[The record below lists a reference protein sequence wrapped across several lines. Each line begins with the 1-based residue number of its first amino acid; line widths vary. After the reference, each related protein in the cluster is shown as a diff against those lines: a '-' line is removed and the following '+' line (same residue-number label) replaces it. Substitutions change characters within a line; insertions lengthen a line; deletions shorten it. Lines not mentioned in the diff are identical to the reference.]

1 MTRKIRTRWVVAL
14 VLLLAWLE
22 APVYAYIDPSTG
34 SMMVQGV
41 IAAVTSAA
49 VVLRLSWA
57 RIRAMFKGKSDGR
70 G

>member
-49 VVLRLSWA
+49 VVSSPVVGANPRDVQRQA
-57 RIRAMFKGKSDGR
+57 
-70 G
+70 